1 LHSSNSRSARS
12 GIQLKF
18 GALALLVLLLLSAFA
33 GGVASGDGER
43 EDKKSDPVVQLDSS
57 PVRELPDHRTATSR
71 TFELSNGQYET
82 RLFQAPVN
90 YRDQDGDWEPIDE
103 SLEEPASGGLTNA
116 ANSFDLHLPD
126 QMGAGSVR
134 LSQADEW
141 LSYRLLGV
149 PTEPADLE
157 GATATY
163 DSAGGDLSFE
173 LHSLAN
179 GVKEEIVMADGS
191 QPSRYS
197 FALDFS
203 HGLTPKLLAD
213 GSIAVED
220 PEGALFA
227 TIPAPT
233 ISDAAGTSPSDAV
246 HYELRE
252 GSEGDHLWTL
262 DVAADEAWLSE
273 PDRSWPVTIDPSA
286 FLATEQNCSI
296 GSTPLPNGWSACG
309 NNGATELTTAYS
321 QKEQQPVRTFLRFK
335 LVNSAFQTLIPSNSY
350 ISKAT
355 LRLFAPKAAE
365 NTVPGLETRR
375 VTQSW
380 TTDLNWQQFKKNL
393 YAGPYKWTTPGGD
406 FTSEGKAEILTSQ
419 RGSQAGWWEFSSES
433 LRQLVQAWFEQ
444 YATWDGGIPNQGVVV
459 KQIDETRTAECIA
472 NSANCPRRYVTFNSS
487 AAASNKPELSVIYFP
502 KAPSSNKLISPT
514 EGTTTARRLMLRSA
528 WAPGVTG
535 VRYQYRAGKKG
546 PFTDIPPALLRN
558 AKGEAVEELAV
569 SESCCVSERLYFDA
583 AHITSEIQS
592 KGGTIQ
598 VRALFQGGTGAG
610 FSEPVETE
618 VDRYLGGPQDEIAE
632 VGPGT
637 LDLLTGNLTLSA
649 NDVSI
654 GGYRPLL
661 FSRSYNTRDPGTLGE
676 KSLLGQGWESAAE
689 LDGSGDWLNIV
700 LTTRT
705 ETIEGQ
711 SYTFEY
717 ATLNRPEGTS
727 VSFQKEGE
735 EYLPPDELPE
745 HKLVF
750 SEGKFVLTDPGGTKT
765 TFSNEN
771 SGNGAEYLPISVTEA
786 GGGSSAMTWAIVN
799 GQRRLIRQIAPT
811 AATGPAACAENPT
824 SNGCRTLEFTYAPAS
839 TWGAPSGYGDR
850 LQKIT
855 FKAPGEGGPWEVAAY
870 SYDNLGRLVSAWDP
884 RIGSGLKNTY
894 SYQGQSLQK
903 IALPGQEPWT
913 LEYTSNLDGETG
925 PVSRLKSVKRPNLQG
940 GETTTSI
947 RYEVPLSGS
956 GAPNNMNASAIETW
970 GQSDLPT
977 DATAVFPPTEVPAEP
992 ASSYAKATVYYMDSE
1007 GFGVNTATPQ
1017 GAGMTGVPIS
1027 TTETDDFGNVT
1038 RELSP
1043 QNRLRALTDPEG
1055 KTVERSHLL
1064 ETKLTYSSDG
1074 TLLLDERGPLH
1085 KVKLQE
1091 GGEVTEAR
1099 LHRTIAYD
1107 NPNNLD
1113 PAPLLP
1119 TREQTGAI
1127 FPSKGIEADQR
1138 VTETKYNWSL
1148 RAPIETIIDAGVGH
1162 LNIKR
1167 KTTYNLVNGLTTEV
1181 RQPKASE
1188 ESGNVPGATKT
1199 IYYGEIGDTDCSMN
1213 TVWAGLPC
1221 KIRSAAQPSEGSAL
1235 PVTWIKSYSALG
1247 KATEI
1252 VQEVPGAGEAGIR
1265 KTVINYDSAGRQT
1278 SKKVTGGGQSVPKIE
1293 FLYNSTNG
1301 MPSTQRFVCETG
1313 ECAGFDTQATTTNY
1327 DALGRVTSYE
1337 DADGNKA
1344 ETVYDNLSRPT
1355 SFTTGKGSQT
1365 MEYDPATGL
1374 LIKLTDS
1381 AAGSFTASYDADG
1394 KMVKHGLPNGL
1405 TAETT
1410 YDATGAAVGLTY
1422 TKASNCGASC
1432 TWLSFG
1438 IDPSI
1443 YGQTLS
1449 EAGTLG
1455 TDRYAYDRAGRL
1467 IEAQETPTGGNCTAR
1482 SYGYDKDSNRLS
1494 MTTIAT
1500 ALGGACGTG
1509 SWSEKKYS
1517 YDKADRLTNSGVVH
1531 DNFGRITTLPAADA
1545 GGKSL
1550 TTSYFATNMV
1560 ATQSQSGV
1568 TNTFEL
1574 DASGRQRSRLQGGAG
1589 LEGTEVFHYNNPGDS
1604 PAWTERGSAWT
1615 RNIVG
1620 IGGDLAAVQES
1631 GKEITLPLI
1640 NLHGDVVATAAIN
1653 PGVTALKGTYAYD
1666 EFGAPTSGTAGR
1678 FGWLGGMQRRTELPS
1693 GIVQMGARSYVPAL
1707 GRFLSTDAIAGGSA
1721 NAYDYGNADPV
1732 NQIDPTGMKPYDNDC
1747 DHHFGGITGCQVWL
1761 HIKMWS
1767 PRGGRMGVR
1776 MIYRSDRA
1784 GGISRESFTITYWV
1798 DAHDDV
1804 YKEGFVNMSPPHYL
1818 NAYPG
1823 IPPDCRGT
1831 DPCANNHDG
1840 QGTFAC
1846 RPGDEYQIN
1855 IQFKY
1860 KYNTGAGSGESKVLE
1875 VQAQEFCTY

>member
-1 LHSSNSRSARS
+1 M
-12 GIQLKF
+12 
-18 GALALLVLLLLSAFA
+18 VFA
-33 GGVASGDGER
+33 VGGASGENPEGEASTAGS
-43 EDKKSDPVVQLDSS
+43 EAGAS
-57 PVRELPDHRTATSR
+57 PIRELPRLRTATSR
-71 TFELSNGQYET
+71 TFELSNGQFET
-82 RLFQAPVN
+82 RIFENPVN
-90 YRDQDGDWEPIDE
+90 YRDEDGNWAPIDE
-103 SLEEPASGGLTNA
+103 SLEEPASGGLTNS

-126 QMGAGSVR
+126 HMGAGSVR
-134 LSQADEW
+134 LSLADGW
-141 LSYRLLGV
+141 LSYRLLGAE
-149 PTEPADLE
+149 TEQADVE

-163 DSAGGDLSFE
+163 DTADGDLSFE

-179 GVKEEIVMADGS
+179 GVKEEIVLADS
-191 QPSRYS
+191 AQPSRYS

-203 HGLTPKLLAD
+203 QGLTPRLLQD
-213 GSIAVED
+213 GSITVED
-220 PEGALFA
+220 SEGSQFA
-227 TIPAPT
+227 AIPAPT
-233 ISDAAGTSPSDAV
+233 ISDASGAPSADAV
-246 HYELRE
+246 HYDFRE
-252 GSEGDHLWTL
+252 GSEEGQWTL
-262 DVAADEAWLSE
+262 DVEADEAWLND

-286 FLATEQNCSI
+286 FLSTDQNCSI
-296 GSTPLPNGWSACG
+296 GSTPLPSGWSACG
-309 NNGATELTTAYS
+309 NSGATELTTAYS

-335 LVNSAFQTLIPSNSY
+335 LLNNVFQTLIPANSY

-355 LRLFAPKAAE
+355 LRLYAPKAAE

-375 VTQSW
+375 VTQDW
-380 TTDLNWQQFKKNL
+380 TTDLNWQQYKKS
-393 YAGPYKWTTPGGD
+393 AIGQYKWSTPGGD
-406 FTSEGKAEILTSQ
+406 FTSEGKAEVLTSQ
-419 RGSQAGWWEFSSES
+419 RGSGAGWWEFSSES
-433 LRQLVQAWFEQ
+433 LRQLVQGWFEKHIFLNN
-444 YATWDGGIPNQGVVV
+444 GGIPNQGLVV
-459 KQIDETRTAECIA
+459 KQIDETRTAECIS
-472 NSANCPRRYVTFNSS
+472 NPANCPRRYVTFNSS
-487 AAASNKPELSVIYFP
+487 AAASNRPELSLIYFP

-514 EGTTTARRLMLRSA
+514 EGTTTARRLMLRST

-654 GGYRPLL
+654 GGYRPLS

-676 KSLLGQGWESAAE
+676 KSILGQGWESAAE
-689 LDGSGDWLNIV
+689 LDGSGEWTNIV

-727 VSFQKEGE
+727 VSFQKEEG

-771 SGNGAEYLPISVTEA
+771 SGNGGEYLPISVTEA
-786 GGGSSAMTWAIVN
+786 GGGSTAMTWAIVN
-799 GQRRLIRQIAPT
+799 GQRRLVRQISPT
-811 AATGPAACAENPT
+811 ASMTPAACAENP
-824 SNGCRTLEFTYAPAS
+824 SNIGCRSLEFTYAAAS

-855 FKAPGEGGPWEVAAY
+855 FKAPGEGGPWDVATY
-870 SYDNLGRLVSAWDP
+870 SYDNLGRLVAAWDP
-884 RIGSGLKNTY
+884 RLGSGLKNTY
-894 SYQGQSLQK
+894 TYEGEALRK
-903 IALPGQEPWT
+903 ITLPGQEPWT
-913 LEYTSNLDGETG
+913 LDYTPNLDGETG
-925 PVSRLKSVKRPNLQG
+925 PVPRLKSVKRSNLQG

-947 RYEVPLSGS
+947 RYEIPLTGS
-956 GAPNNMNASAIETW
+956 GAPNDMSASAIATW

-992 ASSYAKATVYYMDSE
+992 ASAYAKATVYYMDSE
-1007 GFGVNTATPQ
+1007 GLGVNTAMPQ

-1027 TTETDDFGNVT
+1027 TTETDDFGNVI

-1043 QNRLRALTDPEG
+1043 QNRLRALADPAG
-1055 KTVERSHLL
+1055 KTAERSHLL
-1064 ETKLTYSSDG
+1064 ESKFTYSSDG
-1074 TLLLDERGPLH
+1074 TLLLEERGPLH
-1085 KVKLQE
+1085 RVKLQE
-1091 GGEVTEAR
+1091 GGEIAEAR
-1099 LHRTIAYD
+1099 LQRSIAYD
-1107 NPNNLD
+1107 NPQNLD

-1119 TREQTGAI
+1119 TREVTGAI

-1138 VTETKYNWSL
+1138 VNETKYNWTL
-1148 RAPIETIIDAGVGH
+1148 RAPIETITDAGVGH

-1167 KTTYNLVNGLTTEV
+1167 KTSYNFFNGLTTEV
-1181 RQPKASE
+1181 RGPQASE
-1188 ESGNVPGATKT
+1188 ESGDVPGAVKT
-1199 IYYGEIGDTDCSMN
+1199 IYYGSIGDADCSGN
-1213 TVWAGLPC
+1213 SKWAGLPC
-1221 KIRSAAQPSEGSAL
+1221 KKKPAAQPSEGIAI
-1235 PVTWIKSYSALG
+1235 PITWIKAYSPLG
-1247 KATEI
+1247 KPAEV
-1252 VQEVPGAGEAGIR
+1252 VQEVPGAGEAGVR
-1265 KTVINYDSAGRQT
+1265 KVVFTYDSAGRQT

-1293 FLYNSTNG
+1293 FLYDPTNG
-1301 MPSTQRFVCETG
+1301 MPSTQRFACETG

-1344 ETVYDNLSRPT
+1344 ETVYDSFGRPA
-1355 SFTTGKGSQT
+1355 SFTDGKGSQT
-1365 MEYDPATGL
+1365 MEYEAATGL
-1374 LIKLTDS
+1374 LTKLTDS
-1381 AAGSFTASYDADG
+1381 AAGAFTASYDADG
-1394 KMVKHGLPNGL
+1394 KMVKRGLPNGL

-1410 YDATGAAVGLTY
+1410 YDATGASVGLTY
-1422 TKASNCGASC
+1422 TKASSCGASC
-1432 TWLSFG
+1432 TWLNFG

-1455 TDRYAYDRAGRL
+1455 TDRYTYDRAGRL
-1467 IEAQETPTGGNCTAR
+1467 VEAEESPAGGNCTTR
-1482 SYGYDKDSNRLS
+1482 SYAHDKDSNRLS
-1494 MTTIAT
+1494 MMTIAAT
-1500 ALGGACGTG
+1500 LGGACGTG
-1509 SWSEKKYS
+1509 SSSEKKYK

-1545 GGKSL
+1545 GGQSL

-1560 ATQSQSGV
+1560 AVQSQGGI

-1589 LEGTEVFHYNNPGDS
+1589 LEGTEVFHYSNPGDS
-1604 PAWTERGSAWT
+1604 PAWTERGSVWT
-1615 RNIVG
+1615 RNIGG
-1620 IGGDLAAVQES
+1620 IGGGLGAIQES
-1631 GKEITLPLI
+1631 GKEITLPLT
-1640 NLHGDVVATAAIN
+1640 NLHGDVVATAAVN
-1653 PGVTALKGTYAYD
+1653 PGVTALKGTFAHD
-1666 EFGAPTSGTAGR
+1666 EFGNPISGTAGR

-1693 GIVQMGARSYVPAL
+1693 GIIQMGARSYVPAI
-1707 GRFLSTDAIAGGSA
+1707 GRFLSTDPIAGGSA

-1732 NQIDPTGMKPYDNDC
+1732 NQFDPSGKKPHDNDC
-1747 DHHFGGITGCQVWL
+1747 DPGVAGSCKCKL

-1776 MIYRSDRA
+1776 MSYYCNQAS
-1784 GGISRESFTITYWV
+1784 GIRRNDFEIHYGV
-1798 DAHDDV
+1798 NYHDD
-1804 YKEGFVNMSPPHYL
+1804 EWDEFFNMDPPHYI
-1818 NAYPG
+1818 NHYPG
-1823 IPPDCRGT
+1823 PDPACKNYM
-1831 DPCANNHDG
+1831 PCINVQDHS
-1840 QGTFAC
+1840 GTFAC
-1846 RPGDEYQIN
+1846 VPGDEYEIY
-1855 IQFKY
+1855 IKFTY
-1860 KYNTGAGSGESKVLE
+1860 WYNYGKEMDDMQVLS
-1875 VQAQEFCTY
+1875 VRAQEFCSYY